1 MKKFLTLIA
10 LAATFLVSCTTDFDL
25 YIHEGDTTIIY
36 SVLEVNA
43 DTNYISVTKSSL
55 EHDYYYKPEDIEVSF
70 AGQFADGNA
79 VDTISLPTIEKNVE
93 GEVRT
98 FYYTTRKLI
107 KDQEYEV
114 LVLRKAD
121 SVLVTSKTKTV
132 CNILFK
138 KPLGKYINL
147 RNINVAGIEWIGVG
161 NEEAP
166 KINAG
171 FYDVY
176 AYFHYK
182 ELMPGATDTVD
193 RFMEWKIISDEAKNL
208 YNNTKFVYNAFYTPV
223 WFFTLLEKNDYLVNN
238 SPFGVQRWLEPFE
251 IRLYVY
257 GEELYKYFIINNATS
272 AIQEVPNYS
281 NVENGIGLMSAR
293 TIVSHFYVIEQICR
307 KRITENFPYGF
318 VYDPNL

>member
-10 LAATFLVSCTTDFDL
+10 LATMILVSCTTDFDL
-25 YIHEGDTTIIY
+25 YSYEGDTTIVY
-36 SVLEVNA
+36 AVLDVNA

-55 EHDYYYKPEDIEVSF
+55 EHDYYYNPDDIEVSF
-70 AGQFADGNA
+70 AGKFADDNN
-79 VDTISLPTIEKNVE
+79 VDTISLPTIVKTVE
-93 GEVRT
+93 GEPRT

-107 KDQEYEV
+107 KDQEYAV
-114 LVLRKAD
+114 MVLRKAD
-121 SVLVTSKTKTV
+121 SVLVTSNTKTI
-132 CNILFK
+132 CNIMYK

-161 NEEAP
+161 NDDAP
-166 KINAG
+166 KVNAG

-193 RFMEWKIISDEAKNL
+193 RCMEWKIISDNAKNL
-208 YNNTKFVYNAFYTPV
+208 YNNTKFLYNAFYTPIR
-223 WFFTLLEKNDYLVNN
+223 FFSLLETNDYLVNN
-238 SPFGVQRWLEPFE
+238 SPLGVQRWLEPFE
-251 IRLYVY
+251 IKLCVY
-257 GEELYKYFIINNATS
+257 GDELHKYYIINNAIS
-272 AIQEVPNYS
+272 LIQEVPNYS
-281 NVENGIGLMSAR
+281 SIENGIGLMSAR
-293 TIVSHFYVIEQICR
+293 TTVSHFYVIEQICR

>member
-1 MKKFLTLIA
+1 MKKILTLIA
-10 LAATFLVSCTTDFDL
+10 LAMIFLASCTTKFDL
-25 YIHEGDTTIIY
+25 YSYDGDTTIIY

-55 EHDYYYKPEDIEVSF
+55 EHDYYYNPDDIEVSF
-70 AGQFADGNA
+70 AGKFEGESTI
-79 VDTISLPTIEKNVE
+79 DTISLPSIEKIVN

-98 FYYTTRKLI
+98 FYYTTNKLI

-114 LVLRKAD
+114 MVLRKTD
-121 SVLVTSKTKTV
+121 SVLVKSNAKTI
-132 CNILFK
+132 CNIMFK

-161 NEEAP
+161 NDDAP
-166 KINAG
+166 IVNAG

-193 RFMEWKIISDEAKNL
+193 RCMEWKIISDNAKNL
-208 YNNTKFVYNAFYTPV
+208 YNNTKFVYNAFYTPIL
-223 WFFTLLEKNDYLVNN
+223 FFSLLEKNDYLVNN

-251 IRLYVY
+251 IKIFVY
-257 GEELYKYFIINNATS
+257 GDELYKYYIINNATS

-281 NVENGIGLMSAR
+281 NVDNGIGLMSSR
-293 TIVSHFYVIEQICR
+293 TTVSHYYVIEQICR
-307 KRITENFPYGF
+307 KRITENYPYGF

>member
-1 MKKFLTLIA
+1 MKKILTLIA
-10 LAATFLVSCTTDFDL
+10 LAMIFLASCTTKLDL
-25 YIHEGDTTIIY
+25 YSYDGDTTIIY

-55 EHDYYYKPEDIEVSF
+55 EHDYYYNPDDIEVSF
-70 AGQFADGNA
+70 AGKFEGESTI
-79 VDTISLPTIEKNVE
+79 DTISLPSIEKIVN

-98 FYYTTRKLI
+98 FYYTTNKLI

-114 LVLRKAD
+114 MVLRKTD
-121 SVLVTSKTKTV
+121 SVLVKSKAKTI
-132 CNILFK
+132 CNIMFK

-161 NEEAP
+161 NDDAP
-166 KINAG
+166 KVNAG

-193 RFMEWKIISDEAKNL
+193 RCMEWKIISDNAKNL
-208 YNNTKFVYNAFYTPV
+208 YNNTKFVYNAFYTPIL
-223 WFFTLLEKNDYLVNN
+223 FFSLLEKNDYLVNN

-251 IRLYVY
+251 IKIFVY
-257 GEELYKYFIINNATS
+257 GDELYKYYIINNATS

-281 NVENGIGLMSAR
+281 NVDNGIGLMSSR
-293 TIVSHFYVIEQICR
+293 TTVSHYYVIEQICR
-307 KRITENFPYGF
+307 KRITENYPYGF